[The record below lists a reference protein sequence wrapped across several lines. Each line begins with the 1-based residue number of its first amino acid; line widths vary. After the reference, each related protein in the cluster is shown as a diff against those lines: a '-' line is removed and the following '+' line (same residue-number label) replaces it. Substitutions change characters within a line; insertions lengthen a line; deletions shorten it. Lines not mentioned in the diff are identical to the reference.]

1 MISNVENLTIRRR
14 KMLIGF
20 SFGFSFSLIAVFI
33 SSISSTS
40 IVFSNYRSLF
50 LILALFGWIFWFYN
64 LIRILNYQ
72 RKIKKDPKLSETL
85 NDEYI
90 QLLRLKS
97 FNIAFW
103 IILVSQGFIY
113 ITNMFYKLSV
123 ELVILLNIFIAVL
136 AAILSFIILDR
147 EK

>member
-20 SFGFSFSLIAVFI
+20 SFGFSFSLIGVFL
-33 SSISSTS
+33 SRISSTS
-40 IVFSNYRSLF
+40 IVLSNYRPIF
-50 LILALFGWIFWFYN
+50 LLSALFGWIFWLYN
-64 LIRILNYQ
+64 LVRILNYQ
-72 RKIKKDPKLSETL
+72 KKIKKDPKLSETL

-103 IILVSQGFIY
+103 IILISQGFIY

-123 ELVILLNIFIAVL
+123 EFVILLNILIAVL
-136 AAILSFIILDR
+136 AVILSFIILDR